1 MQFRVREPFSARRFR
16 FLLGHVVCPA
26 KGGMPARHRPVRCSL
41 TTECAPAVTFSHS
54 RAVDPPRHGSIAHR
68 EISGSTLR
76 LRSRSH
82 LAGIDRPTAPR
93 VGRPGRGL
101 VTEASGERERS
112 SGRQQG
118 RESRDNV
125 FLRGRGGRPRTLF
138 AGSRDGKA
146 ATTFSFEA
154 EAGGRGRFPLAA
166 GTGKLRQRFPSRQ
179 RRAGRGRF
187 PLAAGTGKLRQR
199 FPLRVSQERGR
210 FPSRDRRAD
219 LLVGFPGFWYCVAST
234 SGCRPRLD
242 ETARSARAHQSR

>member
-1 MQFRVREPFSARRFR
+1 MQFRVRKPFSARRFR

-118 RESRDNV
+118 RESCDNV
-125 FLRGRGGRPRTLF
+125 FHRGKGGRPQTF
-138 AGSRDGKA
+138 SAGNRDGKA
-146 ATTFSFEA
+146 ATTFSIEA
-154 EAGGRGRFPLAA
+154 EAG
-166 GTGKLRQRFPSRQ
+166 
-179 RRAGRGRF
+179 GRGRF

>member
-101 VTEASGERERS
+101 VTEASGEGERS
-112 SGRQQG
+112 SGG
-118 RESRDNV
+118 N
-125 FLRGRGGRPRTLF
+125 G
-138 AGSRDGKA
+138 DGKA

-154 EAGGRGRFPLAA
+154 EAGGRGRFPPAT